1 MEALHGFPLEEA
13 PVVVPDA
20 ELPESSP
27 PHPAA
32 ISASVATNPPSIKA
46 LALIRPRDAHPCV
59 RKIIKPPPVVKRAA
73 PDLRSSR
80 PGWVEPERRSESLS
94 LDPVCTSSKP

>member
-20 ELPESSP
+20 ELLESSP

-32 ISASVATNPPSIKA
+32 ISASAATTPPSTRV
-46 LALIRPRDAHPCV
+46 LAVIRLRDAHPCV

-73 PDLRSSR
+73 PNLRSSR
-80 PGWVEPERRSESLS
+80 PGCIEPERRSESLS